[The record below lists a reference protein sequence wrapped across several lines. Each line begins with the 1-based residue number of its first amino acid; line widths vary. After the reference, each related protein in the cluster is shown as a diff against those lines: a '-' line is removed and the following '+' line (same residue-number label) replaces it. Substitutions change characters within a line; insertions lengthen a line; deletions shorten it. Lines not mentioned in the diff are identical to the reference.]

1 VHDAISVERF
11 GVPAAAVVTDQFTG
25 TARVMADF
33 LGLANY
39 PVAVIAHPLSNNSDD
54 EIRAKA
60 ELSAYQ
66 SVALWQGAARRASS

>member
-11 GVPAAAVVTDQFTG
+11 GVPAAAVLTDQFTG

-33 LGLANY
+33 LGLADY
-39 PVAVIAHPLSNNSDD
+39 PVVVIDHPLSNNSDD

-60 ELSAYQ
+60 ELTARQ
-66 SVALWQGAARRASS
+66 AVALWLGAARRTSS